1 MILVTGG
8 AGYIGSHSIIELL
21 HANYDVIILDNF
33 SNSSP
38 DVIQRI
44 ERLSGKSVK
53 IYEGDVCD
61 RLLLKKI
68 FRDNSISNVIHFAGL
83 KSVSESIK
91 MPVEYYQNNVV
102 GTLGLVSE
110 MLGCGVHNLIF
121 SSSATVYGEPE
132 TIPLTES
139 SKVGGTTNPYGTSKL
154 IAEYILKDIAH
165 ANPDFNVTLL
175 RYFNPVG
182 AHPSGLLGE
191 SPQGIPNNLVPYL
204 TMVADGQLECLSVYG
219 NDYPTVDGTGVRD
232 FIHVMDLASGHLAAI
247 VNRRKDSNFHVYNL
261 GTGKGYSVLELISSF
276 ERVTGVAVNYR
287 LCDRRNG
294 DIAECWSNPALAEHD
309 LGWKAIRTLD
319 DMLADVWNW
328 QKANKAESRVKT

>member
-21 HANYDVIILDNF
+21 HANYDVVILDNF
-33 SNSSP
+33 SNSSSN
-38 DVIQRI
+38 VIQKI
-44 ERLSGKSVK
+44 ESLSGKSVK
-53 IYEGDVCD
+53 VYEGDVCD
-61 RLLLKKI
+61 RSLLKKI
-68 FRDNSISNVIHFAGL
+68 FFDHSISDVIHFAGL
-83 KSVSESIK
+83 KSVSESIQK
-91 MPVEYYQNNVV
+91 PIEYYQHNVA
-102 GTLGLVSE
+102 GTLGLVDE
-110 MLGCGVHNLIF
+110 MLENGVNNLIF

-154 IAEYILKDIAH
+154 IAEYILGDIAH

-191 SPQGIPNNLVPYL
+191 SPKGIPNNLVPYL
-204 TMVADGQLECLSVYG
+204 TMVADGQLEYLSVYG

-232 FIHVMDLASGHLAAI
+232 FIHVMDLAAGHLAAI
-247 VNRRKDSNFHVYNL
+247 NNRSKDSNFHIYNL
-261 GTGKGYSVLELISSF
+261 GTGKGYSVLELINSF
-276 ERVTGVAVNYR
+276 ERVTGVTVNYR
-287 LCDRRNG
+287 FCDRRSG
-294 DIAECWSNPALAEHD
+294 DIAECWSNPALAEKE
-309 LGWKAIRTLD
+309 LSWKAVRTLD

-328 QKANKAESRVKT
+328 QKMNKAE